1 MTVKIEKIGRVDWDK
16 YEISNLIKY
25 RKIQKSSIHNRKFN
39 QKIKIRLSKKIW
51 QTPLF
56 FGKITTN
63 QNYFFETV
71 RKIKPWSI
79 HNIKNVNLS

>member
-39 QKIKIRLSKKIW
+39 QKIKIRLSKKI
-51 QTPLF
+51 
-56 FGKITTN
+56 
-63 QNYFFETV
+63 
-71 RKIKPWSI
+71 
-79 HNIKNVNLS
+79 

>member
-56 FGKITTN
+56 FWKD
-63 QNYFFETV
+63 YYKSKLFF
-71 RKIKPWSI
+71 W
-79 HNIKNVNLS
+79 NC